1 VLVAQIPRSRVA
13 VIDRAVVLFG
23 TSDDA
28 RILLGIE
35 ECLAVVGKIVEPLRR
50 RSASASV
57 TGFSQT
63 A

>member
-1 VLVAQIPRSRVA
+1 MLVAQIPRSRVA
-13 VIDRAVVLFG
+13 VIDRAVVPFG

-35 ECLAVVGKIVEPLRR
+35 ECLAILGKKLSRLRK